1 MAKRMRGLY
10 KRGDVWW
17 CCYKSLS
24 GIVRQSTGK
33 TDYNEA
39 IEFLGKRTAE
49 VKVGKY
55 PELKKILNHTFKELA
70 VQYRPWCQRQRGAV
84 AKNRYINQLVEEF
97 GEIQLRQ
104 FSTMLIEQFQ
114 TKRLQRGAPRK
125 KVKKG
130 LEGKLVVVKVDTVPA
145 ANKPATINRL
155 VATLKHMFTKAV
167 EWEMVEEEILKKV
180 RRVKMLQENNRR
192 LRYLSVEECQ
202 RLINNCRG
210 TTKSMIIMALNTGMR
225 RGEIFSLTWD
235 QVDLKHGFILLDRTK
250 NGERRE
256 IPINEMLRE
265 MLQALPRR
273 LDGGRVFSNPETGES
288 YQTLSNVFMRA
299 CRLAGITDF
308 RFHDLRHTFASH
320 LVMAGIDITTVKELL
335 GHKTLAMTLR
345 YAHLAPSHKVKALEI
360 LDKTLNET
368 STSHLLH
375 IEGA

>member
-1 MAKRMRGLY
+1 MRGLY
-10 KRGDVWW
+10 KRGSIWW
-17 CCYKSLS
+17 CSYKSIT

-33 TDYNEA
+33 SDYNEA
-39 IEFLGKRTAE
+39 MEFLGKRVAE
-49 VKVGKY
+49 VRAEQY
-55 PELKKILNHTFKELA
+55 PELKKISNHKFKELA
-70 VQYRPWCQRQRGAV
+70 VQYRPWCQRQRGV
-84 AKNRYINQLVEEF
+84 DGKNRYINQLVEEF
-97 GEIQLRQ
+97 GEIPLRQ
-104 FSTMLIEQFQ
+104 FSTMLVEQFQ

-130 LEGKLVVVKVDTVPA
+130 PEGKLIVVKTDTIPA
-145 ANKPATINRL
+145 PNKPATINRL

-167 EWEMVEEEILKKV
+167 EWEMVEEEVLKKV
-180 RRVKMLQENNRR
+180 RKVKMLPENNRR

-202 RLINNCRG
+202 RLIDNCRG
-210 TTKSMIIMALNTGMR
+210 SARSMVIMALNTGMR

-256 IPINEMLRE
+256 IPINDMLRQ

-273 LDGGRVFSNPETGES
+273 IDGGRVFSNPETGES
-288 YQTLSNVFMRA
+288 YQTLSSVFIRA

-320 LVMAGIDITTVKELL
+320 LVMAGVDITTVKELL
-335 GHKTLAMTLR
+335 SHKTLAMTLR

-360 LDKTLNET
+360 LNKTLNGT
-368 STSHLLH
+368 STSQLLH
-375 IEGA
+375 NGGF